1 MNVSPASK
9 AASSSRKES
18 LSLTVHPKTFPP
30 SMIAGTS
37 IPELPSFRI
46 RIVICVL
53 TYITSRLFELLGND
67 SVEREVT
74 SPSYGMQKGFARAVP
89 LLDGHCDSVASVTLR
104 ERAGN
109 F

>member
-46 RIVICVL
+46 CIVICVL
-53 TYITSRLFELLGND
+53 TYITSRLFEFLGND
-67 SVEREVT
+67 SVKREVT
-74 SPSYGMQKGFARAVP
+74 SPFDGTQKGLARAVP
-89 LLDGHCDSVASVTLR
+89 LPDGYCDSLVSVRLR
-104 ERAGN
+104 QRAGN